1 MHTFTIGGTQ
11 EMTGVRRLSRAVA
24 IVVLPA
30 VGLSGCA
37 QWSKTAR
44 GAVIGAAGG
53 AAVGAAVGKATGNT
67 ARGAILGA
75 AIGGAAGAI
84 IGRQMEKQARELA
97 MEIPG
102 AKVERVGEGILVTF
116 DSGILFDFDS
126 AELRPA
132 AKENLR
138 NLAESLKK
146 YPNTNVL
153 LVGHT
158 DAIGSDEYNYNLST
172 RRANAAANYLVSLGV
187 DRKRIQAV
195 GRGETEPI
203 ADNDTEAG
211 RQQNRRVEV
220 AIFASEEYRQ
230 QLLSQN

>member
-1 MHTFTIGGTQ
+1 
-11 EMTGVRRLSRAVA
+11 MTGIRRLSRGAA
-24 IVVLPA
+24 LVVLSTI
-30 VGLSGCA
+30 GLSGCA

-132 AKENLR
+132 ARENLR

-187 DRKRIQAV
+187 DRKRIEAV
-195 GRGETEPI
+195 GRGETEPV

-230 QLLSQN
+230 ELLSRN